1 MLAFL
6 RSNLY
11 PISVIQNPELR
22 ARLDAIRFGLVSSAV
37 KMRAN
42 VNTDQPPLNDIERDP
57 IVLSEIILK
66 ELKFCN
72 HTINFI
78 TSVALNYR
86 EAAFDNTDRYIS
98 TDLEAQEAED
108 EADEA
113 DEEDQPVTMT
123 SEQAHSTRI
132 SIDAYKISCDFTA
145 LCASLGIVYPM
156 VNALSNDGPEDP
168 GLFGA
173 IHAKIEGSGDAEV
186 EQYFVSIC
194 NISRASWDMMS
205 VMAFANLYRY
215 HYEFYATYSSA
226 KPPMPANP
234 DDAIFAGAGGTC
246 VPPLT
251 PSDGGHASATQCL
264 RPPLL

>member
-1 MLAFL
+1 MFAFL

-11 PISVIQNPELR
+11 PVSVIQNPELR
-22 ARLDAIRFGLVSSAV
+22 ARLDAIRFGLVSAAA

-42 VNTDQPPLNDIERDP
+42 VNTDQSPLNCIERDP

-66 ELKFCN
+66 ELKFCH
-72 HTINFI
+72 HTIKFI

-98 TDLEAQEAED
+98 TDLEAQEGD
-108 EADEA
+108 ETND
-113 DEEDQPVTMT
+113 EDQSVTMT

-156 VNALSNDGPEDP
+156 VNDLSNDGPEDP

-173 IHAKIEGSGDAEV
+173 IHAKIEGSGHAEV

-215 HYEFYATYSSA
+215 HYEFYATYSA

-246 VPPLT
+246 VPPQT
-251 PSDGGHASATQCL
+251 PSVVMCDM
-264 RPPLL
+264 

>member
-11 PISVIQNPELR
+11 PVSVIKNPELR
-22 ARLDAIRFGLVSSAV
+22 VRLDAIRFGLVSSAV

-57 IVLSEIILK
+57 LVLSEIILK

-72 HTINFI
+72 RTIKFI
-78 TSVALNYR
+78 TSVDLNYR

-108 EADEA
+108 EADD
-113 DEEDQPVTMT
+113 DEEDQSTTTMTMTMT

-132 SIDAYKISCDFTA
+132 SIAAYKISCDFTE

-215 HYEFYATYSSA
+215 HYEFYETYSA
-226 KPPMPANP
+226 KPPTPANP
-234 DDAIFAGAGGTC
+234 DDAIFAGGTC
-246 VPPLT
+246 VPPQT
-251 PSDGGHASATQCL
+251 PSAQL
-264 RPPLL
+264 

>member
-11 PISVIQNPELR
+11 PVSVIQNPELR

-42 VNTDQPPLNDIERDP
+42 VNTNQPPLNDIERDP

-72 HTINFI
+72 HTIKFI

-98 TDLEAQEAED
+98 TDLEEAQEEAED
-108 EADEA
+108 EADE
-113 DEEDQPVTMT
+113 DHSMTMT
-123 SEQAHSTRI
+123 SEEAHSTRI

-145 LCASLGIVYPM
+145 LCGSLGIVYPM
-156 VNALSNDGPEDP
+156 VNALSKDGPEDT

-173 IHAKIEGSGDAEV
+173 IYAKIEGSGHVEV

-215 HYEFYATYSSA
+215 HYEFYATYSANPS
-226 KPPMPANP
+226 MPANP
-234 DDAIFAGAGGTC
+234 DDAIFAGGTC
-246 VPPLT
+246 VP
-251 PSDGGHASATQCL
+251 L

>member
-1 MLAFL
+1 MFAFL

-11 PISVIQNPELR
+11 PESVIQNPELR
-22 ARLDAIRFGLVSSAV
+22 ARLDAIRFGLVSSAA

-42 VNTDQPPLNDIERDP
+42 VNMEQPPLNDIERDP
-57 IVLSEIILK
+57 LVLSEIILK
-66 ELKFCN
+66 ELGFCYR
-72 HTINFI
+72 TFKFI

-98 TDLEAQEAED
+98 SDLEAQEAQED
-108 EADEA
+108 
-113 DEEDQPVTMT
+113 PTTTTTTTTT

-132 SIDAYKISCDFTA
+132 SNAVSKISCDFTA
-145 LCASLGIVYPM
+145 LCASLGIGYPM
-156 VNALSNDGPEDP
+156 VNALSKDGPET
-168 GLFGA
+168 GLFEA

-215 HYEFYATYSSA
+215 HYEFYETYSA
-226 KPPMPANP
+226 KPPMPTNP
-234 DDAIFAGAGGTC
+234 DDAIFAKYTKFS
-246 VPPLT
+246 VNE
-251 PSDGGHASATQCL
+251 
-264 RPPLL
+264 